1 MTAKRKKKNKFEY
14 RLYILMRRDI
24 ASMNPGKAMAQ
35 AAHAANCLTAEW
47 GHLDEVKEFTNRE
60 HQFGTTIVL
69 GVSKEQLAHTLKR
82 AQMRDGTVPY
92 GPVWDETYPFHTTP
106 EIMEL
111 IPKSKFTAPPVFLDA
126 ERVLLFRREVT
137 CAYVLVLNGSSDQAD
152 LVGGLSLHP

>member
-1 MTAKRKKKNKFEY
+1 MKKPKQEY
-14 RLYILMRRDI
+14 RLYILMRRDLPSLN
-24 ASMNPGKAMAQ
+24 AGKAMAQ

-47 GHLDEVKEFTNRE
+47 GHLSQVKEFTNRK

-69 GVSKEQLAHTLKR
+69 GVDKKELLHTLKR

-92 GPVWDETYPFHTTP
+92 GPVWDETYPFFTTP

-111 IPKSKFTAPPVFLDA
+111 IPKSKLTAPPYYPDA
-126 ERVLLFRREVT
+126 DRVLLCRKEIT

-152 LVGGLSLHP
+152 LVGDLHLHP